1 MYICIEFNNPNTFKM
16 KYTIVGLF
24 PSQENIKEVTAGI
37 EKSGIKNQD
46 FIIYRTD
53 RDNAPEVKKN
63 FWERLFG
70 SPTAA
75 VNNTP
80 DHLITSV
87 SVKNEEEFNKVTK
100 SFEQNKA
107 VKIYEFEDMTIDEAK
122 DLNYVKKIVELRAK
136 SQIYSMPE
144 ISISGT
150 SMN

>member
-1 MYICIEFNNPNTFKM
+1 MN
-16 KYTIVGLF
+16 YTIVGLF

-70 SPTAA
+70 SQK
-75 VNNTP
+75 VELNNTP

-87 SVKNEEEFNKVTK
+87 TVKTEEEFKNVTK
-100 SFEQNKA
+100 SFKENKA

-136 SQIYSMPE
+136 SHIYSLPE
-144 ISISGT
+144 ISVSGT